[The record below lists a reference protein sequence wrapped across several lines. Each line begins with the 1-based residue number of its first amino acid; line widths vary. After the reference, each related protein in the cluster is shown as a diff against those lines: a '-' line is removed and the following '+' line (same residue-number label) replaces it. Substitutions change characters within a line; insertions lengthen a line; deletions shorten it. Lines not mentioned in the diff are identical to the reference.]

1 MVQLSNELQQMQ
13 GFENDVNFI
22 NDLELLG
29 KIFKAFRCYYMALT
43 CQGNRQWAEAL
54 ALYQRSETYI
64 HQAEGKV
71 EQTDF
76 YLKFHSKI
84 FISVLMLHQII
95 KFTRIDLAI

>member
-1 MVQLSNELQQMQ
+1 MKLYEALVQLSIELQQMQ

-64 HQAEGKV
+64 HQAQGKV
-71 EQTDF
+71 KHLNYHF
-76 YLKFHSKI
+76 KLYLTTLLPTI
-84 FISVLMLHQII
+84 ATICNYDV
-95 KFTRIDLAI
+95 